1 MSRVALVTGAARGI
15 GAETVRAL
23 CRDGYRVV
31 AVDSC
36 AGDEAPD
43 GVAYPLATRAELD
56 AVAAEF
62 PDRVL
67 ARVADVRDREALAA
81 AAADG
86 VEAFGRL
93 DAVVAAAA
101 VIAGGLPLWESP
113 GLAPRLAS
121 GTSTSKASGTPPP

>member
-15 GAETVRAL
+15 GAETVRTL

-36 AGDEAPD
+36 VGDDVPD
-43 GVAYPLATRAELD
+43 GVAYALATRAELD
-56 AVAAEF
+56 AVAAEL
-62 PDRVL
+62 PDQVLPRV
-67 ARVADVRDREALAA
+67 VDVRDRDALAA

-86 VEAFGRL
+86 VDRFGRL

-101 VIAGGLPLWESP
+101 VIAGGQPLWESP
-113 GLAPRLAS
+113 DSHLDS
-121 GTSTSKASGTPPP
+121 QWEVDVK